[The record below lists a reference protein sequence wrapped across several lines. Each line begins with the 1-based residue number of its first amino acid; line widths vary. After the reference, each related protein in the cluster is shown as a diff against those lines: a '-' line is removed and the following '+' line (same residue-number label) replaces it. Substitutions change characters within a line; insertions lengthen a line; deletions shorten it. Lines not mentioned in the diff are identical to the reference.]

1 MSYKFSKEELVK
13 IKKISSLSKAQL
25 KFISSIKP
33 QISFINIG
41 TLEKI
46 KQIQRIPYDTIE
58 KLKLNIPKIDTTAL
72 QKAVLEIT
80 NFHSQFTSAFDFNL
94 ISELQNTFAKID
106 IINKNYFKFFSQ
118 SSFIISRT
126 NEDKKE
132 NETIELLNSISEDI
146 EETLTKEDIENF
158 SSIDDFNSI
167 EEDAKNYNKMLSKN
181 EIIALISVFF
191 YLLLIFKKEWINQ
204 LPIFIK
210 EHFGE
215 AGIWVLARKEAI
227 LALIGICLS
236 LIIDKDDK

>member
-80 NFHSQFTSAFDFNL
+80 NFHNQFTSAFDFNL
-94 ISELQNTFAKID
+94 ISELQNTFTKID

-118 SSFIISRT
+118 SSFRT

>member
-1 MSYKFSKEELVK
+1 M
-13 IKKISSLSKAQL
+13 
-25 KFISSIKP
+25 
-33 QISFINIG
+33 
-41 TLEKI
+41 
-46 KQIQRIPYDTIE
+46 
-58 KLKLNIPKIDTTAL
+58 
-72 QKAVLEIT
+72 
-80 NFHSQFTSAFDFNL
+80 
-94 ISELQNTFAKID
+94 QNTFTKID

-118 SSFIISRT
+118 SSFRT